1 MRYWSIRL
9 HQYYPSN
16 LCDIT
21 VLELSVDKDILLA
34 NDGILIKEEYL
45 KKPVNCSEIDS
56 KGKRTNNVL

>member
-1 MRYWSIRL
+1 MCYWSIRL

-34 NDGILIKEEYL
+34 SDGILIKEKHL
-45 KKPVNCSEIDS
+45 KKPVNYSEIDS